1 MKKFFKYNR
10 PAAIIALVA
19 IIVLSVWLGGM
30 RSVSSLK
37 KNVLKAYFTDYSS
50 GGCVADDMAKYLSY
64 SQKILGIAEA
74 NGVRNEEY
82 SSAVNSFADVCDS
95 PFTAAPVYEKL
106 RKSADTVYNIL
117 YAANLDSSVRNS
129 LISYYYEMTS
139 TSQRLANNSAY
150 NKIARK
156 YNSASVSFP
165 ASLYGSDDVAVVFR

>member
-1 MKKFFKYNR
+1 MKKFLKYNR
-10 PAAIIALVA
+10 PAAIIALVV
-19 IIVLSVWLGGM
+19 IVVLSVWLGGM

-37 KNVLKAYFTDYSS
+37 KNVLKSYFTDYSS
-50 GGCVADDMAKYLSY
+50 GGCAADDMARYLSY

-82 SSAVNSFADVCDS
+82 SSAVNAFADACDS

-117 YAANLDSSVRNS
+117 YASNLDSSVRNS

-139 TSQRLANNSAY
+139 TSQRLSNNSDY
-150 NKIARK
+150 NKVARK
-156 YNSASVSFP
+156 FNSASTSFP
-165 ASLYGSDDVAVVFR
+165 ANLYGSNDTAVVFR